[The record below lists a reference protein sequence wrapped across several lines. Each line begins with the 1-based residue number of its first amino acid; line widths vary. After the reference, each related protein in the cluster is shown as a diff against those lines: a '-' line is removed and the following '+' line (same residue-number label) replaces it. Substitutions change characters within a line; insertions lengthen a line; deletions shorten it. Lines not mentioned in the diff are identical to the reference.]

1 MSVNAVT
8 IPLDYDG
15 YVYVGHAQGVFEPE
29 TGRKVPYYNM
39 FVIFPARN
47 AENSDYHASGFR
59 ADKLKC
65 VGPDVWDGL
74 NYGDKIRVFCD
85 PRGRVIQ
92 AALDQ

>member
-1 MSVNAVT
+1 MGNNAVT

-39 FVIFPARN
+39 FVISPARN

-59 ADKLKC
+59 AD
-65 VGPDVWDGL
+65 VWDGL
-74 NYGDKIRVFCD
+74 NYGDRIRVFCD